1 MSEKTVRILIP
12 GDRSKLDNYRN
23 AIEGVGAQAVLTEE
37 ICGAEGYDGLLL
49 PGGCDIHPRRYGQE
63 IAGSEEIDEGLDEVQ
78 FTILDAFVKAKKPVL
93 GICRGHQLINT
104 YFGGTLFQ
112 DIDTAWRHARDKGA
126 DWDKVHCSGAEEGS
140 WIYELYGGEFATNSS
155 HHQAVDVPGKGLHV
169 VQRSAEDGIVEALY
183 HDSLPVWSVQW
194 HPERMCFSHKREDT
208 VDGSR
213 VLRFFVEKCF

>member
-1 MSEKTVRILIP
+1 M
-12 GDRSKLDNYRN
+12 
-23 AIEGVGAQAVLTEE
+23 LTEE

-93 GICRGHQLINT
+93 GICRGISLLIRILAELCSRILILPGVMPGIRGQT
-104 YFGGTLFQ
+104 GIRYIVPG
-112 DIDTAWRHARDKGA
+112 RR
-126 DWDKVHCSGAEEGS
+126 KVHGS
-140 WIYELYGGEFATNSS
+140 MSFTAANLPPTAPITRLWMFRERGSMWY
-155 HHQAVDVPGKGLHV
+155 
-169 VQRSAEDGIVEALY
+169 SAQQKTASWKHY
-183 HDSLPVWSVQW
+183 TMTAFRVWSVQW